1 MPVQFLRNECS
12 FFLSFTTCWFFFV
25 STHYV
30 LVFRVSKHVKTK
42 SVSLAPSCVHRT
54 LSLSTLTHFYYWP
67 SNTCRGGK
75 KCESLRSPEFLLPLG
90 PEMGTLRFQSVGTNI
105 VQFTI
110 LWSSAFILIQ
120 VVIAFTICLYTDV
133 YFTIIQSKH
142 LFLYSMYLDI
152 LPHIAYQHIYTF
164 IVYTLIC

>member
-1 MPVQFLRNECS
+1 MFI
-12 FFLSFTTCWFFFV
+12 FFKFYHMLIFFSV

-42 SVSLAPSCVHRT
+42 SVSLAPSCVHRA
-54 LSLSTLTHFYYWP
+54 LSLSTLTHSYYWP

-90 PEMGTLRFQSVGTNI
+90 PEMGTLHFQSVGTYI

-110 LWSSAFILIQ
+110 L
-120 VVIAFTICLYTDV
+120 
-133 YFTIIQSKH
+133 
-142 LFLYSMYLDI
+142 
-152 LPHIAYQHIYTF
+152 
-164 IVYTLIC
+164 